1 MLFADFPNSK
11 FWFPEFVS
19 SNAWHV
25 TMGKY
30 TQVWSF
36 FSFWGPGG
44 GGGWGRWISIF
55 SGGFKH
61 VFLFWVYFCVDIL
74 WSPLYW
80 TILMSFRS
88 SCKVNAHNGYIFR
101 YGEGKQ

>member
-44 GGGWGRWISIF
+44 GGGLGEVDFNIFWGIQTCFFVLGIF
-55 SGGFKH
+55 LCG
-61 VFLFWVYFCVDIL
+61 YFVVTIIL
-74 WSPLYW
+74 DHFNV
-80 TILMSFRS
+80 I
-88 SCKVNAHNGYIFR
+88 
-101 YGEGKQ
+101 